1 MPIYWINTPNLG
13 NQRIEAE
20 DEATANRIAQA
31 NEWQA
36 KPGTLGTFTGAQA
49 QQPGYVRPSDRP
61 FTRAAAG
68 DPMDDW
74 EGNVQ
79 LNTYNIGGR
88 EIQAPTFEQAMRQ
101 AGALAGQPQISGE
114 AARAADRADENRDIR
129 AEGINAGRIPGQY
142 DSGLPRV
149 PAGMEAW
156 MYDPRIKKPGQFP
169 NTFGMDVADLASRAG
184 VSESVAQKV
193 VNDILP
199 RLSAIAGV
207 NEPDDYDNPDIY
219 PQNLPGGFGRK
230 SYAQWNLGSGDIWSN
245 PSARNMFRY
254 KSEGW
259 VDRSDPTGAR
269 NKRPEEMTPGITED
283 EKKVYRTL
291 HTGNPV
297 ETWTPPYP
305 DAPHVQLPSGEWGPA
320 PKAEDQQA
328 PGVLASPLPDD
339 PDGSKADGWF
349 EPGTETNDPV
359 VEHPPGSGNW
369 VRQSTIG
376 TTGTGAGQ
384 NVPPKGFL
392 APSGETGTGMPT
404 ELSPWEEYRLKMG
417 PELAQQSAFQDYL
430 GRISPGGLGGAFG
443 NYLQNQFQDVQRTFN
458 LGAAVTPGLA
468 ATGFS
473 PYLQS
478 LGAGDAPANITP
490 DMLQRAGQLL
500 SLGDEIANIDPTT
513 IPGWASVTPE
523 QWQQQLGALQTLR
536 QDQKGQFLSAMQPTL
551 RGMNPAFQQGYMN
564 LANRRFLDLL
574 GQEGPGSAEG
584 FQFLPWLMGRG
595 GQFFGPKDMEPV
607 DFGLSEN
614 INTTLGGVP
623 WPGANQYTASR
634 SPEQE
639 FLAEAAAGKHPR
651 NRAFIGANTTI
662 DDFENMVPSG
672 QYQGFNVQTP
682 KPMQQFSPQSMLSPD
697 NPYGSR
703 IGGSLISNVEAGDL
717 GGMPGT
723 WANNRLMLELARNQ
737 PTQRRSFGRN
747 LGTDWQTTAGAP
759 YQFWD

>member
-1 MPIYWINTPNLG
+1 MP
-13 NQRIEAE
+13 R
-20 DEATANRIAQA
+20 
-31 NEWQA
+31 
-36 KPGTLGTFTGAQA
+36 
-49 QQPGYVRPSDRP
+49 
-61 FTRAAAG
+61 
-68 DPMDDW
+68 
-74 EGNVQ
+74 
-79 LNTYNIGGR
+79 YNIGGETVEANSLSEAM
-88 EIQAPTFEQAMRQ
+88 EIANRIKQLRARQ
-101 AGALAGQPQISGE
+101 AADTGAGGFLGEDDGPLGFASAAGSTFAGRPG
-114 AARAADRADENRDIR
+114 RADPTGTIGTGGFQGEDPLTATGVAGAIDVPRDQ
-129 AEGINAGRIPGQY
+129 GFLQGFY

-149 PAGMEAW
+149 PAGAEAW
-156 MYDPRIKKPGQFP
+156 MYDPRIKRPGANP
-169 NTFGMDVADLASRAG
+169 NTYGMDVADLARRAG

-193 VNDILP
+193 VNDTLP
-199 RLSAIAGV
+199 RLAAIAGV
-207 NEPDDYDNPDIY
+207 DEPDDYDDPDIY

-254 KSEGW
+254 KSEGY
-259 VDRSDPTGAR
+259 VNRAIPSGEA
-269 NKRPEEMTPGITED
+269 NKRAEAMYPGLTED

-320 PKAEDQQA
+320 PKAAQA
-328 PGVLASPLPDD
+328 PAAQTAGGNVPLSETGGITPELEAFDTPGSAQEAGEQKKD
-339 PDGSKADGWF
+339 P
-349 EPGTETNDPV
+349 PV
-359 VEHPPGSGNW
+359 VTTGN
-369 VRQSTIG
+369 
-376 TTGTGAGQ
+376 GTGAGQ

>member
-1 MPIYWINTPNLG
+1 MP
-13 NQRIEAE
+13 R
-20 DEATANRIAQA
+20 
-31 NEWQA
+31 
-36 KPGTLGTFTGAQA
+36 
-49 QQPGYVRPSDRP
+49 
-61 FTRAAAG
+61 
-68 DPMDDW
+68 
-74 EGNVQ
+74 
-79 LNTYNIGGR
+79 YNIGGETVEANSLSEAM
-88 EIQAPTFEQAMRQ
+88 EIANRIKQLRARQ
-101 AGALAGQPQISGE
+101 AADTGAGGFLGEDDGPLGFASAAGSTFAGRPG
-114 AARAADRADENRDIR
+114 RADPTGTIGTGGFQGEDPLTATGVAGAIDVPRDQ
-129 AEGINAGRIPGQY
+129 GFLQGFY

-149 PAGMEAW
+149 PAGAEAW
-156 MYDPRIKKPGQFP
+156 MYDPRIKRPGANP
-169 NTFGMDVADLASRAG
+169 NTYGMDVADLARRAG

-193 VNDILP
+193 VNDTLP
-199 RLSAIAGV
+199 RLAAIAGV
-207 NEPDDYDNPDIY
+207 DEPDDYDDPDIY

-254 KSEGW
+254 KSEGY
-259 VDRSDPTGAR
+259 VNRAIPSGEA
-269 NKRPEEMTPGITED
+269 NKRAEDMYPGLTED

-320 PKAEDQQA
+320 PKAAQA
-328 PGVLASPLPDD
+328 PAAQTAGGNVPLSETGGITPELEAFDTPGSAQEAGEQKKD
-339 PDGSKADGWF
+339 P
-349 EPGTETNDPV
+349 PV
-359 VEHPPGSGNW
+359 VTTGN
-369 VRQSTIG
+369 
-376 TTGTGAGQ
+376 GTGAGQ

-404 ELSPWEEYRLKMG
+404 ELSPWQEYRLKMG

-682 KPMQQFSPQSMLSPD
+682 NPMQQFSPQSMLSPD

>member
-1 MPIYWINTPNLG
+1 MP
-13 NQRIEAE
+13 R
-20 DEATANRIAQA
+20 
-31 NEWQA
+31 
-36 KPGTLGTFTGAQA
+36 
-49 QQPGYVRPSDRP
+49 
-61 FTRAAAG
+61 
-68 DPMDDW
+68 
-74 EGNVQ
+74 
-79 LNTYNIGGR
+79 YNIGGETVEANSLSEAM
-88 EIQAPTFEQAMRQ
+88 EIANRIKQLRARQ
-101 AGALAGQPQISGE
+101 AADTGAGGFLGEDDGPLGFASAAGSTFAGRPG
-114 AARAADRADENRDIR
+114 RADPTGTIGTGGFQGEDPLTATGVAGAIDVPRDQ
-129 AEGINAGRIPGQY
+129 GFLQGFY

-149 PAGMEAW
+149 PAGAEAW
-156 MYDPRIKKPGQFP
+156 MYDPRIKRPGANP
-169 NTFGMDVADLASRAG
+169 NTYGMDVADLARRAG

-193 VNDILP
+193 VNDTLP
-199 RLSAIAGV
+199 RLAAIAGV
-207 NEPDDYDNPDIY
+207 DEPDDYDDPDIY

-230 SYAQWNLGSGDIWSN
+230 SYAQWNLGSGDIWSH

-254 KSEGW
+254 KSEGY
-259 VDRSDPTGAR
+259 VNRAIPSGEA
-269 NKRPEEMTPGITED
+269 NKRAEDMYPGLTED

-320 PKAEDQQA
+320 PKAAQA
-328 PGVLASPLPDD
+328 PAAQTAGGNVPLSETGGITPELEAFDTPGSAQEAGEQKKD
-339 PDGSKADGWF
+339 P
-349 EPGTETNDPV
+349 PV
-359 VEHPPGSGNW
+359 VTTGN
-369 VRQSTIG
+369 
-376 TTGTGAGQ
+376 GTGAGQ

-404 ELSPWEEYRLKMG
+404 ELSPWQEYRLKMG

-682 KPMQQFSPQSMLSPD
+682 TPMQQFSPQSMLSPD

>member
-1 MPIYWINTPNLG
+1 MP
-13 NQRIEAE
+13 R
-20 DEATANRIAQA
+20 
-31 NEWQA
+31 
-36 KPGTLGTFTGAQA
+36 
-49 QQPGYVRPSDRP
+49 
-61 FTRAAAG
+61 
-68 DPMDDW
+68 
-74 EGNVQ
+74 
-79 LNTYNIGGR
+79 YNIGGETVEANSLSEAM
-88 EIQAPTFEQAMRQ
+88 EIANRIKQLRARQ
-101 AGALAGQPQISGE
+101 AADTGAGGFLGEDAGPLGFAS
-114 AARAADRADENRDIR
+114 AAGSTFAGRPGRADPTGTIGTGGFQGEDPLTATGVAGAIDVPRDQ
-129 AEGINAGRIPGQY
+129 GFLQGFY

-149 PAGMEAW
+149 PAGAEAW
-156 MYDPRIKKPGQFP
+156 MYDPRIKRPGANP
-169 NTFGMDVADLASRAG
+169 NTYGMDVADLARRAG

-193 VNDILP
+193 VNDTLP
-199 RLSAIAGV
+199 RLAAIAGV
-207 NEPDDYDNPDIY
+207 DEPDDYDDPDIY

-230 SYAQWNLGSGDIWSN
+230 SYAQWNLGSGDIWSH

-254 KSEGW
+254 KSEGY
-259 VDRSDPTGAR
+259 VNRAIPSGEA
-269 NKRPEEMTPGITED
+269 NKRAEDMYPGLTED

-320 PKAEDQQA
+320 PKAAQA
-328 PGVLASPLPDD
+328 PAAQTAGGNVPLSETGGITPELEAFDTPGSAQEAGEQKKD
-339 PDGSKADGWF
+339 P
-349 EPGTETNDPV
+349 PV
-359 VEHPPGSGNW
+359 VTTGN
-369 VRQSTIG
+369 
-376 TTGTGAGQ
+376 GTGAGQ

-682 KPMQQFSPQSMLSPD
+682 NPMQQFSPQSMLSPD

>member
-1 MPIYWINTPNLG
+1 MP
-13 NQRIEAE
+13 R
-20 DEATANRIAQA
+20 
-31 NEWQA
+31 
-36 KPGTLGTFTGAQA
+36 
-49 QQPGYVRPSDRP
+49 
-61 FTRAAAG
+61 
-68 DPMDDW
+68 
-74 EGNVQ
+74 
-79 LNTYNIGGR
+79 YNIGGETVEANSLSEAM
-88 EIQAPTFEQAMRQ
+88 EIANRIKQLRARQ
-101 AGALAGQPQISGE
+101 AADTGAGGFLGEDDGPLGFASAAGSTFAGRPG
-114 AARAADRADENRDIR
+114 RADPTGTIGTGGFQGEDPLTATGVAGAIDVPRDQ
-129 AEGINAGRIPGQY
+129 GFLQGFY

-149 PAGMEAW
+149 PAGAEAW
-156 MYDPRIKKPGQFP
+156 MYDPRIKRPGANP
-169 NTFGMDVADLASRAG
+169 NTYGMDVADLARRAG

-193 VNDILP
+193 VNDTLP
-199 RLSAIAGV
+199 RLAAIAGV
-207 NEPDDYDNPDIY
+207 DEPDDYGDPDIY

-320 PKAEDQQA
+320 PKTGGRTDMVDERGLPITEVISDT
-328 PGVLASPLPDD
+328 PGSAQEAGEQKKD
-339 PDGSKADGWF
+339 P
-349 EPGTETNDPV
+349 PV
-359 VEHPPGSGNW
+359 VTTGN
-369 VRQSTIG
+369 
-376 TTGTGAGQ
+376 GTGAGQ

-404 ELSPWEEYRLKMG
+404 ELSPWQEYRLKMG

-490 DMLQRAGQLL
+490 DMLQQAGQLL

-623 WPGANQYTASR
+623 WPGANQYTESR